1 MAIDDRERNFEK
13 ALGRELRSG
22 GESGLDCPDAETL
35 AAYHERMLSPE
46 EMAAQKSHIAACAH
60 CQEILA
66 ALEVTEAIPSV
77 AEDSEKLVA
86 QIAAVMPA
94 SPKSAIVREMPK
106 RKIYLR
112 WAVPAGAIAAGLLVW
127 IAISSNRQLHVQTKT
142 APAPVEVAENR
153 ESGDA
158 RLAAPKQ
165 QPAEMERQKAPVA
178 TMADRENDKLN
189 EEYEFKAGDSTVT
202 AGKEKPN
209 STRSYA
215 HGPRAMQ
222 NQMQQNQAQNQ
233 IQNNGQFSARSQSV
247 EAKRQDETPLA
258 EKDTFALAQNAP
270 RKEAQL
276 KKANPSE
283 PATQPPAS
291 TPPALV
297 GGAAGAGS
305 GAKAEE
311 KGKDASIGAVSQT
324 VTVESESAYVADE
337 QKVDADKRAALLKLK
352 GQMAGI
358 PVAAATN
365 LRDAKAGAPGFV
377 GTPDPQVFWFFLGD
391 GIVFRTEDGGQTKK
405 IQKTGVVTK
414 FVAGSAPDKKTC
426 WLLAENGIVVR
437 TTNAGKNWTTVTAP
451 PNYAFTMITA
461 VDAKNAL
468 VTDAV
473 ARVSYATS
481 DGGATWKVVPQP

>member
-1 MAIDDRERNFEK
+1 A
-13 ALGRELRSG
+13 
-22 GESGLDCPDAETL
+22 
-35 AAYHERMLSPE
+35 
-46 EMAAQKSHIAACAH
+46 
-60 CQEILA
+60 
-66 ALEVTEAIPSV
+66 V
-77 AEDSEKLVA
+77 A
-86 QIAAVMPA
+86 
-94 SPKSAIVREMPK
+94 
-106 RKIYLR
+106 
-112 WAVPAGAIAAGLLVW
+112 
-127 IAISSNRQLHVQTKT
+127 N
-142 APAPVEVAENR
+142 
-153 ESGDA
+153 
-158 RLAAPKQ
+158 
-165 QPAEMERQKAPVA
+165 
-178 TMADRENDKLN
+178 MADRENDKLN
-189 EEYEFKAGDSTVT
+189 EEYEFKAGDSTGT

-247 EAKRQDETPLA
+247 ETKRQDETPSA

-270 RKEAQL
+270 RKEAQP

-297 GGAAGAGS
+297 GVAAGAGR

-352 GQMAGI
+352 GQMAGM

-405 IQKTGVVTK
+405 IQKTGVVAK

-426 WLLAENGIVVR
+426 WLLTENGMVVS